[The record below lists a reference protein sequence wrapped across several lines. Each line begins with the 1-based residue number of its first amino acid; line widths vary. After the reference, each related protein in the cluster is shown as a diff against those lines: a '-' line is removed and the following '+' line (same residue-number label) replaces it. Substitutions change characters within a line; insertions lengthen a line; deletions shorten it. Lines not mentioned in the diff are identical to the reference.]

1 MFLRGAIIARKEAMQ
16 IHVNTD
22 RHVQNDER
30 LAEHVRATVDSNLGR
45 FADRITR
52 VEVHL
57 SDENSGAKGG
67 DADIRCM
74 MEARLNGRAPLA
86 VTDTAGGVPQAVAG
100 AAEKLK
106 RAIQSAVE
114 RLQDR

>member
-1 MFLRGAIIARKEAMQ
+1 MQ
-16 IHVNTD
+16 IQVNTD

-30 LAEHVRATVDSNLGR
+30 LAEFVRTTVESELSR
-45 FADRITR
+45 FAERITR

-57 SDENSGAKGG
+57 SDENSGLKGG
-67 DADIRCM
+67 DADMRCL
-74 MEARLNGRAPLA
+74 MEARLNGRPPLA
-86 VTDTAGGVPQAVAG
+86 VTEKSGTVEQSVVG

-106 RAIQSAVE
+106 RAIQSTLE

>member
-1 MFLRGAIIARKEAMQ
+1 MQ

-22 RHVQNDER
+22 RHIQGDTR
-30 LAEHVRATVDSNLGR
+30 LAEYVRTTLESSLER
-45 FADRITR
+45 FADRLTR

-67 DADIRCM
+67 DSDIKCV
-74 MEARLNGRAPLA
+74 MEARLNGMKPTA
-86 VTDTAGGVPQAVAG
+86 VTDRAGTVAQAVAG
-100 AAEKLK
+100 GAEKLK
-106 RAIQSAVE
+106 RALQSTLE